1 MPVTW
6 ESEHSC
12 VGWEGDRLLD
22 MQIDANIQKVV
33 YFLFGTNF
41 VIGRQIKS
49 QIRWLNEQIPAE
61 FRGRE
66 LDDLGCGDGKI
77 TLRLKEL
84 FQPSSLRGFDVNLGL
99 VMRARMR
106 GIEAETL
113 DLDARLPRGELA
125 VMWGV
130 LHHLKDKEACLKRIS
145 ENYRLA
151 FIREP
156 LKNRAIDGLEMGK
169 PLIKSEIEGLARKYF
184 PGARILYN
192 GHCIFIF
199 YVEPGYTPA
208 PAT

>member
-1 MPVTW
+1 MLVTW
-6 ESEHSC
+6 ELERC
-12 VGWEGDRLLD
+12 CACWGVDRLAH
-22 MQIDANIQKVV
+22 MEIHSGIQKVV

-49 QIRWLNEQIPAE
+49 QIRWLSEQVPPE
-61 FRGRE
+61 FKGRK

-77 TLRLKEL
+77 TVRLKQV
-84 FQPSSLRGFDVNLGL
+84 FQPASLRGFDVNLGL

-113 DLDARLPRGELA
+113 DLDARLPSGELA

-130 LHHLKDKEACLKRIS
+130 LHHLRDKETCLKRIS
-145 ENYRLA
+145 QNYRLA

-184 PGARILYN
+184 PGSRILYN

-199 YVEPGYTPA
+199 YVEPGYN
-208 PAT
+208 ATAST